1 MRTIDFSLLLR
12 HSIGFDR
19 IQRLADATH
28 QCDNSPKSYPP
39 YNIKRVGEKGY
50 RNSMG
55 IAGFREDEIHV
66 TFKENILF
74 ISGSQTDDDD
84 DIYRHRGIAGRVV
97 VF

>member
-1 MRTIDFSLLLR
+1 MRTIDFSPLLR
-12 HSIGFDR
+12 HSIGFDH

-28 QCDNSPKSYPP
+28 QGDNSPKSYPP
-39 YNIKRVGEKGY
+39 CNIKRVGEMGY

-55 IAGFREDEIHV
+55 VAGFRKDEIHV

-74 ISGSQTDDDD
+74 ICGSQTDDDD
-84 DIYRHRGIAGRVV
+84 DIYLHRGNAARVV